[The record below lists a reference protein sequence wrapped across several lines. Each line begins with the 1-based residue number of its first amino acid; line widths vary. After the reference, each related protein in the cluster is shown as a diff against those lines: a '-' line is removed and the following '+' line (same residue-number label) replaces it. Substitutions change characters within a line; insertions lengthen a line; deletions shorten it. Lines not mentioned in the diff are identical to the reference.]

1 MRKPISLL
9 LSLLL
14 IVLLAFGSVGC
25 KEKAPETPKAPT
37 TSQTETVAKADGYI
51 DFTEADLNGAL
62 NQEYVKPKNVIV
74 MISDGMGLNDLVLAN
89 KFSDFLFDFG
99 LTFENFKNK
108 GEMTTNSLSG
118 LTDSA
123 ASGTAMATGQK
134 TENGFIGMKPD
145 GAKLKNAPELAREK
159 GKKVGIVTDD
169 NIYGATPSAFTV
181 HCASRDNTEEIV
193 RLFIEFTPDVLIGDG
208 YLKYQSSVQKFKRL
222 GNVKEETLAKINV
235 AANEKE
241 WEAKAKEDP
250 NREKAFFGFLE
261 ADLRTNSYSLA
272 HATQVAL
279 ERLQNEKGFFLM
291 VEGAACD
298 KAGHNKNAAQKP
310 VGVTN
315 FDKAVAVAVKY
326 CAENPD
332 TLLIITSDHETG
344 GVTLPEGEYKLSKDI
359 FTTDYHTE
367 ANVGIFALGY
377 GSEYFKDKTVDN
389 AELGKFIH
397 AAIKGEEY
405 K

>member
-1 MRKPISLL
+1 MKKLLALL
-9 LSLLL
+9 LA
-14 IVLLAFGSVGC
+14 VLLVLSLASGC
-25 KEKAPETPKAPT
+25 KEVPPAVSDKP
-37 TSQTETVAKADGYI
+37 QTETVDKPAGYIEFTKADLEKAI
-51 DFTEADLNGAL
+51 SE
-62 NQEYVKPKNVIV
+62 EYVKPKNVIV
-74 MISDGMGLNDLVLAN
+74 MVSDGMGLNDLVLAN
-89 KFSDFLFDFG
+89 KFSNFLFDFG

-145 GAKLKNAPELAREK
+145 GTHLKNAPELAREN

-169 NIYGATPSAFTV
+169 DIYGATPSAFTV

-193 RLFIEFTPDVLIGDG
+193 RLFIEFTPDVLIGNG
-208 YLKYQSSVQKFKRL
+208 YLKYQNSVQKFKRL
-222 GNVKEETLAKINV
+222 GSVKAETLAKINV
-235 AANEKE
+235 AASEKE
-241 WEAKAKEDP
+241 WETKAKEDP
-250 NREKAFFGFLE
+250 NREKAFWGFLD
-261 ADLRTNSYSLA
+261 ADLKTEGYSLA

-279 ERLQNEKGFFLM
+279 ERLESEKGFFLM

-298 KAGHNKNAAQKP
+298 KAGHNENAAQKP
-310 VGVTN
+310 VGVAN

-326 CAENPD
+326 CMENPD
-332 TLLIITSDHETG
+332 TLLIVTSDHETG
-344 GVTLPEGEYKLSKDI
+344 GVTIPDGEYTLSKDL
-359 FTTDYHTE
+359 FTTDYHTD

-389 AELGKFIH
+389 TELGKFIH
-397 AAIKGEEY
+397 AAIKGE
-405 K
+405 

>member
-1 MRKPISLL
+1 MKKL

-14 IVLLAFGSVGC
+14 ALLLIFTLAFGSVGC
-25 KEKAPETPKAPT
+25 DNKHQENPDKP
-37 TSQTETVAKADGYI
+37 QTETVAKTDGYI
-51 DFTEADLNGAL
+51 DFTKTDLKNATSL
-62 NQEYVKPKNVIV
+62 EYTKPKNIIV

-99 LTFENFKNK
+99 ITFENFENK
-108 GEMTTNSLSG
+108 GGMITNSLSG
-118 LTDSA
+118 VTDSA

-145 GAKLKNAPELAREK
+145 GTILKNAPELAREK

-181 HCASRDNTEEIV
+181 HSASRDNTEEIV
-193 RLFIEFTPDVLIGDG
+193 KLFIEFTPDVLIGDG
-208 YLKYQSSVQKFKRL
+208 YLKYQSSVQKFKRT
-222 GNVKEETLAKINV
+222 GAVNEETLAKINV
-235 AANEKE
+235 ASSEKE
-241 WEAKAKEDP
+241 WETKTNEDP

-261 ADLRTNSYSLA
+261 ADLKTNSYSLA

-279 ERLQNEKGFFLM
+279 ERLENEKGFFLM

-310 VGVTN
+310 VGVAT
-315 FDKAVAVAVKY
+315 FDKAVAVAIKY
-326 CAENPD
+326 CMENPD

-344 GVTLPEGEYKLSKDI
+344 GVTLPQGEYKLNKDL
-359 FTTDYHTE
+359 FTTDYHTD
-367 ANVGIFALGY
+367 ANVGIFALGH
-377 GSEYFKDKTVDN
+377 GAEYFKDKTVDN
-389 AELGKFIH
+389 TDLGKFIH

>member
-1 MRKPISLL
+1 MKKL

-14 IVLLAFGSVGC
+14 ALLLILSLAFGSVGC
-25 KEKAPETPKAPT
+25 KEKAPETTDTPK
-37 TSQTETVAKADGYI
+37 TEAVAKPDGYI
-51 DFTEADLNGAL
+51 DFTEADLKKAMG
-62 NQEYVKPKNVIV
+62 QEYVKPKNIIV
-74 MISDGMGLNDLVLAN
+74 MVSDGMGLNDLVLAN

-99 LTFENFKNK
+99 ITFENFKNK
-108 GEMTTNSLSG
+108 GDMTTNSLSG

-134 TENGFIGMKPD
+134 TENGYIGMKPD
-145 GAKLKNAPELAREK
+145 GSILKNAPELAREK

-169 NIYGATPSAFTV
+169 NIYGATPSAFAV

-193 RLFIEFTPDVLIGDG
+193 KLFIEFTPDVLIGDG

-222 GNVKEETLAKINV
+222 GSVSEETLAKINV

-241 WEAKAKEDP
+241 WETKAKEDP

-261 ADLRTNSYSLA
+261 ADLRTNGYSLA

-279 ERLQNEKGFFLM
+279 ERLENEKGFFLM

-298 KAGHNKNAAQKP
+298 KAGHNEYAPQKP
-310 VGVTN
+310 VGVAN
-315 FDKAVAVAVKY
+315 FDKAVAVAIKY
-326 CAENPD
+326 CMENPD
-332 TLLIITSDHETG
+332 TLLIVTSDHETG
-344 GVTLPEGEYKLSKDI
+344 GVTIPEGEYKLNKDI

-367 ANVGIFALGY
+367 TNVGIFALGY
-377 GSEYFKDKTVDN
+377 GAEYFKDKTIDN
-389 AELGKFIH
+389 ADLGKFIH

>member
-1 MRKPISLL
+1 MKKLLSLL

-14 IVLLAFGSVGC
+14 ISTLFAGC
-25 KEKAPETPKAPT
+25 GKNTPETPTAP
-37 TSQTETVAKADGYI
+37 QTETVEKADGYI
-51 DFTEADLNGAL
+51 EFTKSDLKKAIS
-62 NQEYVKPKNVIV
+62 QEYTKPKNIIV
-74 MISDGMGLNDLVLAN
+74 MISDGMGLNDIILAN

-99 LTFENFKNK
+99 ITFENFENK
-108 GEMTTNSLSG
+108 GDMITNSLSG
-118 LTDSA
+118 VTDSA

-145 GAKLKNAPELAREK
+145 GTKLKNAPELAREK
-159 GKKVGIVTDD
+159 GKKVGIVTND

-181 HCASRDNTEEIV
+181 HSASRDNTEEIV
-193 RLFIEFTPDVLIGDG
+193 KLFIEFTPDVLIGDG
-208 YLKYQSSVQKFKRL
+208 YLKYQSSVQKFKRT
-222 GNVKEETLAKINV
+222 GAVNEETLAKINV
-235 AANEKE
+235 ASSEKE
-241 WEAKAKEDP
+241 WETKTNEDP

-261 ADLRTNSYSLA
+261 ADLKTNSYSLA

-279 ERLQNEKGFFLM
+279 ERLENEKGFFLM

-310 VGVTN
+310 VGVAT
-315 FDKAVAVAVKY
+315 FDKAVAVAIKY
-326 CAENPD
+326 CMENPD

-344 GVTLPEGEYKLSKDI
+344 GVTLPQGEYKLNKDL
-359 FTTDYHTE
+359 FTTDYHTD
-367 ANVGIFALGY
+367 ANVGIFALGH
-377 GSEYFKDKTVDN
+377 GAEYFKDKTVDN
-389 AELGKFIH
+389 TDLGKFIH

>member
-1 MRKPISLL
+1 MKKL

-14 IVLLAFGSVGC
+14 ALLLILSLAFGSAGC
-25 KEKAPETPKAPT
+25 GQETPQISDKP
-37 TSQTETVAKADGYI
+37 QTETATKPDGYI
-51 DFTEADLNGAL
+51 DFTEADLKKAITL
-62 NQEYVKPKNVIV
+62 EYSKPKNVIL
-74 MISDGMGLNDLVLAN
+74 MISDGMGLKDLVLAN

-99 LTFENFKNK
+99 ITFENFENK
-108 GEMTTNSLSG
+108 GEVITNSLSG
-118 LTDSA
+118 VTDSA
-123 ASGTAMATGQK
+123 ASATALASGTK
-134 TENGFIGMKPD
+134 TENGYLGMKPD
-145 GAKLKNAPELAREK
+145 GTILKNAAEVARSK

-169 NIYGATPSAFTV
+169 DIYGATPSAFTV

-241 WEAKAKEDP
+241 WETKAKEDP
-250 NREKAFFGFLE
+250 NGEKAFFGFLE

-272 HATQVAL
+272 HATGVAL
-279 ERLQNEKGFFLM
+279 ERLENEKGFFLM

-310 VGVTN
+310 VGVAT
-315 FDKAVAVAVKY
+315 FDKAVAVAIKY
-326 CAENPD
+326 CMENPD

-344 GVTLPEGEYKLSKDI
+344 GVTIPEGEYKLDKNL
-359 FTTDYHTE
+359 FTTDYHTD
-367 ANVGIFALGY
+367 ANVGVFALGY
-377 GSEYFKDKTVDN
+377 GTEYFKDKTVDN
-389 AELGKFIH
+389 TDLGKFIH

>member
-1 MRKPISLL
+1 MKKLLSLL

-14 IVLLAFGSVGC
+14 ILTLFAGC
-25 KEKAPETPKAPT
+25 GKNTPETPETPTAP
-37 TSQTETVAKADGYI
+37 QTETVEKADGYI
-51 DFTEADLNGAL
+51 EFTKADLDKANA
-62 NQEYVKPKNVIV
+62 QTYTEPKNVIV
-74 MISDGMGLNDLVLAN
+74 MISDGMGINDIALAN

-99 LTFENFKNK
+99 LTFENLKNK
-108 GEMTTNSLSG
+108 GDMGTDSLSG

-123 ASGTAMATGQK
+123 ASATAMATGQK

-145 GAKLKNAPELAREK
+145 GTNLKNAPELAREK

-169 NIYGATPSAFTV
+169 NIYGATPSGFTV

-193 RLFIEFTPDVLIGDG
+193 RLFIEFSPDVLIGDG

-344 GVTLPEGEYKLSKDI
+344 GVTLPEGEYKLNKDI
-359 FTTDYHTE
+359 FTTDYHTN
-367 ANVGIFALGY
+367 ANVGVFALGY
-377 GSEYFKDKTVDN
+377 GAEYFNGKTIDN
-389 AELGKFIH
+389 ADLGKFIH

>member
-1 MRKPISLL
+1 MKKLLSLL

-14 IVLLAFGSVGC
+14 ILTLFAGC
-25 KEKAPETPKAPT
+25 GKNTPETPETPTAP
-37 TSQTETVAKADGYI
+37 QTETVEKADGYI
-51 DFTEADLNGAL
+51 EFTKADLDKANA
-62 NQEYVKPKNVIV
+62 QTYTKPKNVIV
-74 MISDGMGLNDLVLAN
+74 MISDGMGINDIALAN

-99 LTFENFKNK
+99 LTFENLKNK
-108 GEMTTNSLSG
+108 GDMGTDSLSG

-123 ASGTAMATGQK
+123 ASATAMATGQK

-145 GAKLKNAPELAREK
+145 GTNLKNAPELAREK

-169 NIYGATPSAFTV
+169 NIYGATPSGFTV

-208 YLKYQSSVQKFKRL
+208 YLKYQSSVQKFKRI

-241 WEAKAKEDP
+241 WESKAKEDP

-326 CAENPD
+326 CTENPD

-344 GVTLPEGEYKLSKDI
+344 GVTLPQGEYTLSKDI
-359 FTTDYHTE
+359 FTTDYHTN
-367 ANVGIFALGY
+367 ANVGVFALGY
-377 GSEYFKDKTVDN
+377 GAEYFNGKTIDN
-389 AELGKFIH
+389 ADLGKFIH